1 MTNKLILPELPKER
15 GDIIKQDNV
24 DKLLNQIN
32 DLNNI
37 VFDFTKEDDI
47 SQAKDFKKNANKFI
61 KEFKSFCD
69 PLEEEGKKIAK
80 TRSNIKLTLEKIV
93 DEKLF
98 PLKEREDK
106 IKAIKNKLFIPSLDI
121 HSCKSK
127 LQDLN
132 DLNNYSWLAF
142 EEEAT
147 ALVEQSKNFLE
158 NELIKFEKEEQERI
172 EAEEKAKKEREE
184 QLVKEAE
191 ERARRDERRKIEE
204 EKRLK
209 EENEQ
214 NILDYKQEVQCE
226 KEHKRTIHND
236 ILSDLMDLEEEIT
249 TDQYKV
255 IIKAIA
261 NGRIKHLTIKY

>member
-15 GDIIKQDNV
+15 GDIVNQDNV

-37 VFDFTKEDDI
+37 VFDFTKEDNI
-47 SQAKDFKKNANKFI
+47 NQAKDFKKNANKFI

-93 DEKLF
+93 EEKLY
-98 PLKEREDK
+98 PLKEREEK
-106 IKAIKNKLFIPSLDI
+106 IKAIKSKLFIPSSDVY
-121 HSCKSK
+121 SCKSK

-132 DLNNYSWLAF
+132 DLNNYAWLAF

-147 ALVEQSKNFLE
+147 TLITQSKNFLE

-172 EAEEKAKKEREE
+172 EVEKKAKKEREE
-184 QLVKEAE
+184 QIVKEAE
-191 ERARRDERRKIEE
+191 ERARREEREKIEK
-204 EKRLK
+204 EKQLK
-209 EENEQ
+209 E
-214 NILDYKQEVQCE
+214 QEE
-226 KEHKRTIHND
+226 SRIK
-236 ILSDLMDLEEEIT
+236 LEEERKKNDI
-249 TDQYKV
+249 DHKREIHSNILEDISSLDLDINYEQGKSIV
-255 IIKAIA
+255 KAIV
-261 NGRIKHLTIKY
+261 NGKIKHLTIKY